1 MNKKNA
7 TPKNLKAPVVTILGH
22 VDHGKTSILDN
33 IRNSRRQEKEVG
45 GITQGISVFT
55 IEVSGSPITFVDT
68 PGHEA
73 FDIMRAR
80 GGEIADVVLLV
91 VAANDGVKPQTLES
105 IEIIKKSKATPILVI
120 NKVDLPDVDIEAVKR
135 QVVNAGLLLEGLG
148 GDVPVIEVS
157 AKTGKGI
164 KELLDLILLTY
175 EVSVKSEED
184 DLQESGGVLG
194 KAVVL
199 ESSKDPKRG
208 NVSTIIV
215 QSGTLKAGDFIAYQ
229 NKDNVLIERIKSF
242 IDEDGKPIQQL
253 NSGFGGKIIGLN
265 NLLALGEYVYGLN
278 KRDERIAQSL
288 FPMEVTNPSSKEI
301 NESSDLENLEDF
313 FGLADNESGKSLPII
328 LKASSEG
335 ALLSLEKAISKLQ
348 VDDVKVDIKRS
359 EVGQVTKNDIE
370 LAYTTKS
377 IILAFAVDWNSEVE
391 GLAKARKV
399 VIRRYDLI
407 YKLIEELSEA
417 LSLLAMPQDVEEE
430 IGSGIVKKIFV
441 LSDGSKVLG
450 SVVNSGVF
458 KKGRKCYIVRDDEIL
473 AEGKVIEM
481 RHLKNEISEAQKN
494 MEIGLKINANV
505 DEVEE
510 GDELHCFDKIR

>member
-1 MNKKNA
+1 MQKNTATTKIKK
-7 TPKNLKAPVVTILGH
+7 TPVVTILGH
-22 VDHGKTSILDN
+22 VDHGKTSILDK
-33 IRNSRRQEKEVG
+33 IRDSRRQQKEVG

-55 IEVSGSPITFVDT
+55 IEINGAFITFVDT

-80 GGEIADVVLLV
+80 GGEIADIVLLV

-105 IEIIKKSKATPILVI
+105 IEIIKNSKAIPILVI
-120 NKVDLPDVDIEAVKR
+120 NKVDLPDVDVEAVKR
-135 QVVNAGLLLEGLG
+135 QVVNAGLLLEGFG

-164 KELLDLILLTY
+164 KELLELILLTY
-175 EVSVKSEED
+175 EVSAKPEKED
-184 DLQESGGVLG
+184 SKVSSIVLG

-215 QSGTLKAGDFIAYQ
+215 QDGSLKVGDFISYQ
-229 NKDNVLIERIKSF
+229 NRDQIVIERIKSF
-242 IDEDGKPIQQL
+242 IDEDGKSIRQL

-265 NLLALGEYVYGLN
+265 NLLALGEYVYGLS
-278 KRDERIAQSL
+278 KRDEHIATEL
-288 FPMEVTNPSSKEI
+288 FPKKEPISPVTETEELSNS
-301 NESSDLENLEDF
+301 ENLEDF
-313 FGLADNESGKSLPII
+313 FGLADEETGKSLPII
-328 LKASSEG
+328 LKAGSEG
-335 ALLSLEKAISKLQ
+335 ALLSLEKAIHKLQ
-348 VDDVKVDIKRS
+348 VDDVMVDIKRS
-359 EVGQVTKNDIE
+359 EVGQVTKNDVE
-370 LAYTTKS
+370 LAYATKS
-377 IILAFAVDWNSEVE
+377 IILAFEVDWSAEVE
-391 GLAKARKV
+391 SLAKARKV

-430 IGSGIVKKIFV
+430 IGSGAVKKIFV

-458 KKGRKCYIVRDDEIL
+458 KKGRKCYVVRDDEII
-473 AEGKVIEM
+473 AEGKIVEM
-481 RHLKNEISEAQKN
+481 RHLKSEISEAQKN

-505 DEVEE
+505 DDVEE
-510 GDELHCFDKIR
+510 GDELHCFDRVR